1 MIINRF
7 KELAWIIGLL
17 LIAAV
22 FVFVRATNKNRF
34 SGTTENIVETLK
46 NESVFVEAENLQ
58 MNDYLVVELGDNSS
72 EAKYPSA
79 VKVTL
84 EGLADKNFRKQL
96 ETSEKKIL
104 LTGNESQA
112 AKAWVILNQLGVE
125 RLFILTE
132 KDKPESLRHTFIPDT
147 TNAVVSVE

>member
-46 NESVFVEAENLQ
+46 NESVFVVAGELNIA
-58 MNDYLVVELGDNSS
+58 DYLVVELSDNSNDV
-72 EAKYPSA
+72 KYPSA

-96 ETSEKKIL
+96 EASEKKIL
-104 LTGNESQA
+104 LTGDEAQT
-112 AKAWVILNQLGVE
+112 AKAWVILNQLGVK

-147 TNAVVSVE
+147 TKAVVSVE